1 MIVVTGAAGFIA
13 SCLVGELNAQ
23 ERGDIVVVDDF
34 SKHEKDNNLDGKE
47 IIAKVARSDFHNWL
61 LEFAHEVDF
70 VFHLGAR
77 TDTTEFDKQIFDDL
91 NLNYSKKVW
100 EICTKK
106 TNPTRLCQFRCH
118 LWIGRIGL

>member
-70 VFHLGAR
+70 VFPGCHIYTYFTLSYQGHLIDIDSCLRSLYGQ
-77 TDTTEFDKQIFDDL
+77 T
-91 NLNYSKKVW
+91 
-100 EICTKK
+100 
-106 TNPTRLCQFRCH
+106 
-118 LWIGRIGL
+118 